1 LCLFRAK
8 VCRRLYPLMC
18 GSLAMRRLS
27 LSLLLI
33 VLASVLVPLLVLLAF
48 MASVLVSALVFP

>member
-8 VCRRLYPLMC
+8 ICRGLYPLMR

-27 LSLLLI
+27 LFLLLI

-48 MASVLVSALVFP
+48 IASVLVSALIFP

>member
-1 LCLFRAK
+1 
-8 VCRRLYPLMC
+8 
-18 GSLAMRRLS
+18 MRRLS

>member
-1 LCLFRAK
+1 
-8 VCRRLYPLMC
+8 
-18 GSLAMRRLS
+18 MRRLN

-48 MASVLVSALVFP
+48 MASVLVSALIFP